1 MSKRLS
7 GLLFYCLM
15 IFAVTA
21 CTDSGGDVA
30 PTPIPGDGTAGGD
43 TPDDPSGGSG
53 SGEYSVAEML
63 TAYVDEIVTPNYA
76 ALVSSAQAMTDSEGD
91 LHAYCDAIGT
101 ENESVTHSI
110 AQDQCTE
117 K

>member
-43 TPDDPSGGSG
+43 TQDEPSGGSG
-53 SGEYSVAEML
+53 SGEY
-63 TAYVDEIVTPNYA
+63 
-76 ALVSSAQAMTDSEGD
+76 
-91 LHAYCDAIGT
+91 
-101 ENESVTHSI
+101 
-110 AQDQCTE
+110 
-117 K
+117 